1 MFVRQRSRKRAIHLT
16 VGRTMKTMYMRY
28 LALAKTVHE
37 SDRHLTAVD
46 ETAKRLLEIIA
57 LSHAE
62 NRPLTVS
69 AAMALE
75 PIASPG
81 TIHRKLDMLRELG
94 LIDQIFQ
101 GDNRRTKY
109 LIPTRVSDD
118 YFDNLGRVL
127 IEAVAIESGA

>member
-1 MFVRQRSRKRAIHLT
+1 
-16 VGRTMKTMYMRY
+16 MKSMYLRY
-28 LALAKTVHE
+28 LAMARTVHE
-37 SDRHLTAVD
+37 SDTHLTAVD
-46 ETAKRLLEIIA
+46 ETGKRLLEVIA

-81 TIHRKLDMLRELG
+81 TIHRKLDLLRELG
-94 LIDQIFQ
+94 LINQIFQ

-109 LIPTRVSDD
+109 LVPTQVTDT
-118 YFDNLGRVL
+118 YFDNLGQVL
-127 IEAVAIESGA
+127 AKAACPEDSA

>member
-1 MFVRQRSRKRAIHLT
+1 
-16 VGRTMKTMYMRY
+16 MKSMYLRY

-37 SDRHLTAVD
+37 TDMNLTAVD
-46 ETAKRLLEIIA
+46 ETAKRLLEVIA

-81 TIHRKLDMLRELG
+81 TIHRKLDLLREMG

-109 LIPTRVSDD
+109 LVPTPVTDA
-118 YFDNLGRVL
+118 YFDNLGRML
-127 IEAVAIESGA
+127 IEATSSEIVA

>member
-1 MFVRQRSRKRAIHLT
+1 
-16 VGRTMKTMYMRY
+16 MKSTYLRY
-28 LALAKTVHE
+28 LALAKAVQET
-37 SDRHLTAVD
+37 DTHLTAVD
-46 ETAKRLLEIIA
+46 ETAKRLLEVIA

-69 AAMALE
+69 EAMALE

-81 TIHRKLDMLRELG
+81 TIHRKLDLLREMG
-94 LIDQIFQ
+94 LINQIFQ

-109 LIPTRVSDD
+109 LVPTPVTDR

-127 IEAVAIESGA
+127 AQATAPD

>member
-1 MFVRQRSRKRAIHLT
+1 
-16 VGRTMKTMYMRY
+16 MKSTYLRY
-28 LALAKTVHE
+28 LALAKVVQET
-37 SDRHLTAVD
+37 DKHLIAVD
-46 ETAKRLLEIIA
+46 ETAKRLLEVIA

-69 AAMALE
+69 EAMALE

-81 TIHRKLDMLRELG
+81 TIHRKLDRLREMG

-109 LIPTRVSDD
+109 LIPTPVTDR
-118 YFDNLGRVL
+118 YFDKLGRVL
-127 IEAVAIESGA
+127 EEATAQA

>member
-1 MFVRQRSRKRAIHLT
+1 
-16 VGRTMKTMYMRY
+16 MKSMYLRY

-37 SDRHLTAVD
+37 TDMNLTAVD
-46 ETAKRLLEIIA
+46 ETAKRLLEVIA

-81 TIHRKLDMLRELG
+81 TIHRKLDLLREMG

-101 GDNRRTKY
+101 GDNRRTKD
-109 LIPTRVSDD
+109 LVPTPVTDA
-118 YFDNLGRVL
+118 YFDNLGRML
-127 IEAVAIESGA
+127 IEATSSEIVA

>member
-1 MFVRQRSRKRAIHLT
+1 
-16 VGRTMKTMYMRY
+16 MKTMYMRY

-75 PIASPG
+75 PIASPV

-109 LIPTRVSDD
+109 LIPTQVSDD